1 MTKEH
6 ILSEIKRTAAASGG
20 VPLGID
26 LFREA
31 TGIRKEDWYGVF
43 WVRWS
48 DAQVEAGFD
57 RNQFGAPAFDDEW
70 VVGRIASYV
79 RVLGHFPVKAELKM
93 RKLHDREFP
102 NIVTIRRRL
111 GTKAEIVDKVLE
123 YCRANEAW
131 YDVIDICTALQVSLP
146 AHTQS
151 ASTTDD
157 SPHKVG
163 HVYLLKHGNAYK
175 IGRSTEVSRRYKEI
189 RTQMPYRTE
198 EIHVIETDDPVGIEE
213 YWHNRFKGKKLEG
226 EWFELSA
233 ADIKALKK
241 RRFM

>member
-1 MTKEH
+1 MTKER
-6 ILSEIKRTAAASGG
+6 ILSEIKRTAAANGG

-26 LFREA
+26 RFREA

-70 VVGRIASYV
+70 VVGRIATYI
-79 RVLGHFPVKAELKM
+79 RELGHFPVKAELKM
-93 RKLHDREFP
+93 RKLHVREFP

-111 GTKAEIVDKVLE
+111 GAKAEIVNKILE
-123 YCRANEAW
+123 YCRANDGW
-131 YDVIDICTALQVSLP
+131 DDVIAICMTLQVALP

-151 ASTTDD
+151 ASTTGD
-157 SPHKVG
+157 SPPEVG
-163 HVYLLKHGNAYK
+163 HVYLLKHGKAYK

-189 RTQMPYRTE
+189 RTQMPYKTE
-198 EIHVIETDDPVGIEE
+198 EIHVIETDDPAGIEA
-213 YWHNRFKGKKLEG
+213 YWHNRFMDKRLEG

-233 ADIKALKK
+233 ADVKAFKK